1 MTKAQIKALIQE
13 FADKQ
18 SSTIKI
24 EAGTLTGIIEKAIAG
39 KEIDE
44 NNLVDSINEWFI
56 NRFSKRLVYI
66 DEKGYAQMCIDAL
79 KILKTTAA
87 TDYGSSR
94 QRDLGQLWGDM
105 TRGYLA
111 EYALAKFLAEK
122 WNMEVELG
130 HEVGELLDYLP
141 SDIHSVKKSGEEK
154 RNPNIQVGIKG
165 SKWNGVWLDIPGA
178 QFNHSDVHIFVKV
191 GTARDHL
198 FAYFKHISVFK
209 DKILKK
215 GVEVGSIN
223 DEEASVL
230 YDNLPTFEDI
240 PAYIVGFAIKDKKYS
255 TLSYGGNK
263 GRTRF
268 IINEWNGPIFPGDS
282 ESIKQREDISGKVE
296 FEGIGRFSHE
306 SGYLFNTGSLLWQD
320 SDWKKHIIDRL

>member
-1 MTKAQIKALIQE
+1 MTKAEIKALIQE
-13 FADKQ
+13 FADAK
-18 SSTIKI
+18 SGTVKI
-24 EAGTLTGIIEKAIAG
+24 EPRILAGIIEKAISG
-39 KEIDE
+39 KEVNEDKLK
-44 NNLVDSINEWFI
+44 NSISEWF
-56 NRFSKRLVYI
+56 NSRFSKRLVYI

-111 EYALAKFLAEK
+111 EYALAKFLKEN
-122 WNMEVELG
+122 WNIEVELG

-141 SDIHSVKKSGEEK
+141 SDIHTVRKLGEQK
-154 RNPNIQVGIKG
+154 RKPNIQVGIKG
-165 SKWNGVWLDIPGA
+165 SKWNGIWLDIPGA
-178 QFNHSDVHIFVKV
+178 QFNHSDVHVFVKV

-215 GVEVGSIN
+215 GVEVGSIS
-223 DEEASVL
+223 DEEAGIL
-230 YDNLPTFEDI
+230 YDNLPTFEDV
-240 PAYIVGFAIKDKKYS
+240 PAYIAGFAIKDKKYEP
-255 TLSYGGNK
+255 LSYGGKK

-268 IINEWNGPIFPGDS
+268 IIDEWNGPIFAGDS
-282 ESIKQREDISGKVE
+282 ENIKQKEAISGKVE

-306 SGYLFNTGSLLWQD
+306 SGYLFNTGSLLWKD
-320 SDWKKHIIDRL
+320 SDWKKYIIDKL

>member
-13 FADKQ
+13 YADAH
-18 SSTIKI
+18 SGTVKI
-24 EAGTLTGIIEKAIAG
+24 GSETLAGIIEKAISG

-44 NNLVDSINEWFI
+44 NNLVDSIDKWFI

-111 EYALAKFLAEK
+111 EYALAKFLSEK

-141 SDIHSVKKSGEEK
+141 SDIHSVKKPGEEK

-165 SKWNGVWLDIPGA
+165 SKWNGIWLDIPGA

-255 TLSYGGNK
+255 TLSYAGKK

-282 ESIKQREDISGKVE
+282 ESIKHRESISGKVE
-296 FEGIGRFSHE
+296 FEGIGKFSHE

-320 SDWKKHIIDRL
+320 SDWKKYLIDKL